1 MKKCIYIVV
10 LLFLFGFSKTDKT
23 IVNISSKSEI
33 VIHGESNVNSFQC
46 DYNQKLIA
54 TELTVRHYNKNN
66 KTILDGATFLLK
78 SKGFD
83 CAHRMITNDLKEVL
97 KAEKYPNIKIDIIE
111 LKKVSNKVTA
121 VSNITIAGE
130 KKQYEIPV
138 EINEET
144 KNVKGELKL
153 NIKDFKLKSPKK
165 ILGLI
170 KLNEEVTISFNLY
183 LDF

>member
-1 MKKCIYIVV
+1 MKKSIYIVV
-10 LLFLFGFSKTDKT
+10 LLLLFGFSKTDKT
-23 IVNISSKSEI
+23 IVNVSSKSEI

-46 DYNQKLIA
+46 NYNQKLIA
-54 TELTVRHYNKNN
+54 TELAVTHYNKNN
-66 KTILDGATFLLK
+66 KTILEGATFLLH

-83 CAHRMITNDLKEVL
+83 CVHRMITNDLKEVL
-97 KAEKYPNIKIDIIE
+97 KADSYPHIQIDIVALKHNNHKLTAVAAIKI
-111 LKKVSNKVTA
+111 
-121 VSNITIAGE
+121 AGVV
-130 KKQYEIPV
+130 KQYEIPV